1 MKDEYA
7 NDQYF
12 TDKAQKAKEEGMKQ
26 GKKEGMEQ
34 GKKEGMKQGIEEGQ
48 QKQRTLIAQ
57 ALLEL
62 DQLSPEVIAEK
73 TGLSLIEVQALT
85 ES

>member
-12 TDKAQKAKEEGMKQ
+12 SDTAQQGKEE
-26 GKKEGMEQ
+26 GKKEGR
-34 GKKEGMKQGIEEGQ
+34 KQGIEEGQ
-48 QKQRTLIAQ
+48 QKQRILIAQ

-62 DQLSPEVIAEK
+62 NQLSTEIIAEK
-73 TGLSLIEVQALT
+73 TGLSLEEVQALI